1 VNIAMH
7 LELSRVI
14 RKAVEKELHI
24 KLNAFRFMY
33 GNIKPDIIQTSI
45 PHYKHAAM
53 EYVQAEIEKLSSLR
67 FSKSPRWLKRF
78 SESLGII
85 THYLSDFFCY
95 AHSDYFQGEIVGH
108 FLYEFRQFCYF
119 QREYKL
125 AGLYNPLT
133 SAYIQLSAANLN
145 NCIEDAHDKYQ
156 SVLTHNLVPYEWDS
170 TNAVNICILVCVSL
184 LSMCI
189 ENQLIIAA

>member
-1 VNIAMH
+1 MNIAMH
-7 LELSRVI
+7 LELSQVI

-45 PHYKHAAM
+45 PHYKHTAM
-53 EYVQAEIEKLSSLR
+53 GYVQAEIEKLSSLK
-67 FSKSPRWLKRF
+67 FSKSPRWLKQF

-95 AHSDYFQGEIVGH
+95 AHSDYFQGEITRH

-119 QREYKL
+119 QRKYKL
-125 AGLYNPLT
+125 ASLYNPLT
-133 SAYIQLSAANLN
+133 PAYIQLSAANLN
-145 NCIEDAHDKYQ
+145 NCIEAAHDKYR
-156 SVLTHNLVPYEWDS
+156 SVLTNNLVPYEWDS
-170 TNAVNICILVCVSL
+170 SNAVNICILVCVSL